1 MDGSKKRKAVYN
13 PDADKRWREKNKER
27 ARYLTDRTSC
37 RRFLRD
43 KATKEDLEE
52 MEQLI
57 AERRQQ
63 LKNVPHVPLRC
74 DTLVL

>member
-13 PDADKRWREKNKER
+13 PEADKRWREKNKER

-43 KATKEDLEE
+43 KVTGEDLEV

-63 LKNVPHVPLRC
+63 LKNVPPCPLEM
-74 DTLVL
+74 

>member
-13 PDADKRWREKNKER
+13 PEADKRWREKNKER

-43 KATKEDLEE
+43 KVTGEDLEE

-63 LKNVPHVPLRC
+63 LKNVPPMSP
-74 DTLVL
+74 

>member
-1 MDGSKKRKAVYN
+1 MAENKERKAVYN
-13 PDADKRWREKNKER
+13 PEADRRWREKNKER

-43 KATKEDLEE
+43 KATETDLCE

-57 AERRQQ
+57 KERRQT
-63 LKNVPHVPLRC
+63 LR
-74 DTLVL
+74 TNQ

>member
-13 PDADKRWREKNKER
+13 PDADRRWREKNKER

-43 KATKEDLEE
+43 KATEKDLEE

-63 LKNVPHVPLRC
+63 LKNVPPCPLEM
-74 DTLVL
+74 

>member
-1 MDGSKKRKAVYN
+1 MGGSKKRKAVYN
-13 PDADKRWREKNKER
+13 PEADRRWREKNKER

-43 KATKEDLEE
+43 KATEEDLEE

-63 LKNVPHVPLRC
+63 LKNVPPCPLEM
-74 DTLVL
+74 